1 MTSTSTGQRLPSEYW
16 RLLTA
21 SGISNLGD
29 GIFIVALPLLAARL
43 SGDAIGVSLVAA
55 AAVMPWLIFS
65 LPIGAIIDRYDRK
78 QIMVITDT
86 ARAVMVGLLAVAV
99 ALDVVEIWMLW
110 VLALGLGTAEVFFD
124 SASQAM
130 LPAVVPAPLLEK
142 ANGRKYSV
150 DLTTNTFL
158 GAPLGSL
165 LFGVSVA
172 LPFGVDAASFAIAV
186 ILVIGVRGKYN
197 PNTAPRHE
205 TASLYAEMRT
215 GMRWLWKQPLLR
227 SIALSLA
234 LSNLAF
240 QMPQA
245 VFVLFAREELGVGET
260 GFGFL
265 LAVMGAGAIVGGL
278 VGDRIVNR
286 FGQTQCIYGAICTW
300 VVTLLAVPIYPQA
313 WFVAVAVAIESLA
326 ATVWNVVTISLRQQ
340 AIPDQLFGRVNG
352 VYRWLAWGTLPIG
365 SIIGG
370 QVAYHL
376 GLRANYFVAAGVM
389 VVAVLVLV
397 RHVNTAGIVRA
408 LSANRVATG
417 LDDTPVA
424 RRDPLFD

>member
-1 MTSTSTGQRLPSEYW
+1 
-16 RLLTA
+16 
-21 SGISNLGD
+21 
-29 GIFIVALPLLAARL
+29 
-43 SGDAIGVSLVAA
+43 
-55 AAVMPWLIFS
+55 
-65 LPIGAIIDRYDRK
+65 
-78 QIMVITDT
+78 
-86 ARAVMVGLLAVAV
+86 
-99 ALDVVEIWMLW
+99 MLW

-130 LPAVVPAPLLEK
+130 LPAVVPGPLLEK

-150 DLTTNTFL
+150 DLTTNTFA

-165 LFGVSVA
+165 LFAASVA
-172 LPFGVDAASFAIAV
+172 LPFGIDAATFAIAV
-186 ILVIGVRGKYN
+186 VLVLGVRGSFN

-205 TASLYAEMRT
+205 SASLYAEMRT

-265 LAVMGAGAIVGGL
+265 LAVMGAGAILGGL

-313 WFVAVAVAIESLA
+313 WFVALAVAIESLA

-365 SIIGG
+365 SVIGG
-370 QVAYHL
+370 QVAAHV

-389 VVAVLVLV
+389 VVAVLALV

-408 LSANRVATG
+408 LTANRVAAN

>member
-1 MTSTSTGQRLPSEYW
+1 MTSTSTGQRLPSAYW

-29 GIFIVALPLLAARL
+29 GIFLVALPLLAARL
-43 SGDAIGVSLVAA
+43 SDGAVGVSLVAA
-55 AAVMPWLIFS
+55 AAVMPWLVFS
-65 LPIGAIIDRYDRK
+65 LPIGAIIDRYDRRR
-78 QIMVITDT
+78 IMVVTDT
-86 ARAVMVGLLAVAV
+86 VRAVMVGLLALAV
-99 ALDVVEIWMLW
+99 AFDMIEIWMLW

-130 LPAVVPAPLLEK
+130 LPAVVPGPLLEK
-142 ANGRKYSV
+142 ATGRKYSV
-150 DLTTNTFL
+150 DLTTNTFV
-158 GAPLGSL
+158 GAPIGSL
-165 LFGVSVA
+165 LFAASVA
-172 LPFGVDAASFAIAV
+172 LPFGIDAATFVIAV
-186 ILVIGVRGKYN
+186 VLVLGVRGQFN

-205 TASLYAEMRT
+205 SASLYAEMRT

-245 VFVLFAREELGVGET
+245 VFVLFAQEELDVGET

-265 LAVMGAGAIVGGL
+265 LAVMGAGAILGGL

-313 WFVAVAVAIESLA
+313 WFVALAVAIESLA

-365 SIIGG
+365 AVIGG
-370 QVAYHL
+370 QVAAHV

-389 VVAVLVLV
+389 VMAVLALV
-397 RHVNTAGIVRA
+397 RQVNTAGIVQA
-408 LSANRVATG
+408 LTANRVAAN

>member
-1 MTSTSTGQRLPSEYW
+1 MTSAPSGQRLPSAYW

-43 SGDAIGVSLVAA
+43 SDDAIGVSLVAA
-55 AAVMPWLIFS
+55 AAVMPWLVFS

-78 QIMVITDT
+78 QIMVVTDS
-86 ARAVMVGLLAVAV
+86 ARAVMVGLLAVVV
-99 ALDVVEIWMLW
+99 AFDAVEIWMLW
-110 VLALGLGTAEVFFD
+110 LLALGLGTAEVFFD

-165 LFGVSVA
+165 LFAVSVA
-172 LPFGVDAASFAIAV
+172 LPFGIDAASFVIAV
-186 ILVIGVRGKYN
+186 ILVIGVRGTYN

-245 VFVLFAREELGVGET
+245 VFVLFAREELGVGEK

-265 LAVMGAGAIVGGL
+265 LAVMGFGAIVGGL

-300 VVTLLAVPIYPQA
+300 VVTLVAVPLYPEV
-313 WFVAVAVAIESLA
+313 WFVALAVAVEALA

-365 SIIGG
+365 SVIGG

-376 GLRANYFVAAGVM
+376 GLRANYVVAAGVM

-408 LSANRVATG
+408 LSANRVATS

>member
-1 MTSTSTGQRLPSEYW
+1 MTAPSTERLSAGYW

-29 GIFIVALPLLAARL
+29 GVFLAALPLLAVRL
-43 SGDAIGVSLVAA
+43 SDDPISVSLVAA
-55 AAVMPWLIFS
+55 AAVLPWLVFA
-65 LPIGAIIDRYDRK
+65 LPIGAMIDRYDRK
-78 QIMVITDT
+78 RIMMITDSV
-86 ARAVMVGLLAVAV
+86 RATLVGALAIVVAF
-99 ALDVVEIWMLW
+99 DVVEIWMLW
-110 VLALGLGTAEVFFD
+110 VLALALGTAEVFFD

-130 LPAVVPAPLLEK
+130 LPAIVPAPLLEK

-150 DLTTNTFL
+150 DVTTNLFL
-158 GAPLGSL
+158 GTPLGSV
-165 LFGVSVA
+165 LFAVALA
-172 LPFGVDAASFAIAV
+172 LPFGVDAASFALAV
-186 ILVIGVRGKYN
+186 VLVAGVRGNFN
-197 PNTAPRHE
+197 PTSAPRHE

-227 SIALSLA
+227 SIAMSLA

-245 VFVLFAREELGVGET
+245 VFVLFARDELGIGET
-260 GFGFL
+260 GFGL
-265 LAVMGAGAIVGGL
+265 MLALMGFGAIVGGL
-278 VGDRIVNR
+278 VGDRIVTR
-286 FGQTQCIYGAICTW
+286 FGQTQCIYGAISTW
-300 VVTLLAVPIYPQA
+300 VLTLFAVPLYPHA
-313 WFVAVAVAIESLA
+313 WFVALVVSIESLA

-365 SIIGG
+365 SVIGG
-370 QVAYHL
+370 QVAYHY

-389 VVAVLVLV
+389 VLALLALV
-397 RHVNTAGIVRA
+397 RNVNTAGIVRV
-408 LSANRVATG
+408 LSANRVASNA
-417 LDDTPVA
+417 DDTPVA

>member
-1 MTSTSTGQRLPSEYW
+1 MTSASTGQRLPSEYW

-29 GIFIVALPLLAARL
+29 GIFLVALPLLAARL
-43 SGDAIGVSLVAA
+43 SEGAIGVSLVAA
-55 AAVMPWLIFS
+55 AAVMPWLVFS

-78 QIMVITDT
+78 QIMVVTDSV
-86 ARAVMVGLLAVAV
+86 RAVLVGLLAVLV
-99 ALDVVEIWMLW
+99 AFDAVEIWMLW

-124 SASQAM
+124 SASQAI

-165 LFGVSVA
+165 LFAMSVA
-172 LPFGVDAASFAIAV
+172 LPFGIDAASFVIAV
-186 ILVIGVRGKYN
+186 ILVLGVRGRFN

-205 TASLYAEMRT
+205 SASLYAEMRT

-245 VFVLFAREELGVGET
+245 VFVLFAREELDVSET

-265 LAVMGAGAIVGGL
+265 LAVMGLGAIIGGL

-300 VVTLLAVPIYPQA
+300 VVTLVAVPLHPEV
-313 WFVAVAVAIESLA
+313 WFVAVAVAVEALA

-365 SIIGG
+365 SVIGG
-370 QVAYHL
+370 QVAHHL
-376 GLRANYFVAAGVM
+376 GLRTNYFVAAGVM

-408 LSANRVATG
+408 LSANRVATS

>member
-1 MTSTSTGQRLPSEYW
+1 MTSTSTGQRLPSAYW

-29 GIFIVALPLLAARL
+29 GIFLVALPLLAARL
-43 SGDAIGVSLVAA
+43 SDGAVGVSLVAA
-55 AAVMPWLIFS
+55 AAVMPWLVFS
-65 LPIGAIIDRYDRK
+65 LPIGAIIDRYDRRR
-78 QIMVITDT
+78 IMVVTDT
-86 ARAVMVGLLAVAV
+86 VRAVMVGLLALAV
-99 ALDVVEIWMLW
+99 AFDMIEIWMLW

-130 LPAVVPAPLLEK
+130 LPAVVPGPLLEK

-150 DLTTNTFL
+150 DLTTNTFV
-158 GAPLGSL
+158 GAPIGSL
-165 LFGVSVA
+165 LFAASVA
-172 LPFGVDAASFAIAV
+172 LPFGIDAATFVIAV
-186 ILVIGVRGKYN
+186 VLVLGVRGQFN

-205 TASLYAEMRT
+205 SASLYAEMRT

-245 VFVLFAREELGVGET
+245 VFVLFAQEELDVGET

-265 LAVMGAGAIVGGL
+265 LAVMGAGAILGGL

-313 WFVAVAVAIESLA
+313 WFVALAVAIESLA

-365 SIIGG
+365 AVIGG
-370 QVAYHL
+370 QVAAHV

-389 VVAVLVLV
+389 VMAVLALV
-397 RHVNTAGIVRA
+397 RQVNTAGIVQA
-408 LSANRVATG
+408 LTANRVAAN